1 MSFGPLVQPG
11 WLRDRLGE
19 PGLLVVDCRFVLGQ
33 PGAGATAWL
42 EGHIRGAAVLDVD
55 RDLSAAPGP
64 GGRHPLPNAER
75 SRRPPAG
82 PVWEPACGS
91 LPS

>member
-42 EGHIRGAAVLDVD
+42 EGRTSGRRSARGRPRSLRGA
-55 RDLSAAPGP
+55 RP
-64 GGRHPLPNAER
+64 
-75 SRRPPAG
+75 RR
-82 PVWEPACGS
+82 
-91 LPS
+91 